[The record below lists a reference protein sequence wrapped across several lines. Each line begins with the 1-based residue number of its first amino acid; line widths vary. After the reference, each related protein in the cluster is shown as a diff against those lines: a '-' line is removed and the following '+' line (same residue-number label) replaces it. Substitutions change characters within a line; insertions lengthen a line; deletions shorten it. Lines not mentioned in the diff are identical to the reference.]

1 MAVIQSTGCYSL
13 SSRKWVAKAQ
23 SVRLLQSLK
32 PRAIGSRVELRSPL
46 APVR

>member
-23 SVRLLQSLK
+23 SLK
-32 PRAIGSRVELRSPL
+32 LRAISSRVELRSPL
-46 APVR
+46 NLVR